1 MKTHLDCIPCFFRQA
16 LAAARHVGADEKG
29 QKQVLDKIA
38 SIIPSFPLTLTPPEM
53 AKKIYHLVAETLR
66 VDGDLYKNIK
76 KRSNEYA
83 LSLYDQLEQ
92 KIKKSKNRLLT
103 AVELAIAGNII
114 DYAANTSLNLDEE
127 IKNILQIEG
136 ETIKKDQKFIFHYD
150 DFKNVLANS
159 KNILY
164 LADNAGEIVFDK
176 LLIREMKKTNK
187 HIKITYAVKEKP
199 IINDALIEDAYQCG
213 LDKVAKVISSGSD
226 ASGTVLSICS
236 QEFLNVFNDADMII
250 SKGQGNFEA
259 LSDAEKPIFF
269 LFKVKCQIIATTVNG
284 KIGNAILF
292 YKK

>member
-1 MKTHLDCIPCFFRQA
+1 
-16 LAAARHVGADEKG
+16 
-29 QKQVLDKIA
+29 
-38 SIIPSFPLTLTPPEM
+38 
-53 AKKIYHLVAETLR
+53 
-66 VDGDLYKNIK
+66 
-76 KRSNEYA
+76 
-83 LSLYDQLEQ
+83 
-92 KIKKSKNRLLT
+92 
-103 AVELAIAGNII
+103 
-114 DYAANTSLNLDEE
+114 
-127 IKNILQIEG
+127 
-136 ETIKKDQKFIFHYD
+136 
-150 DFKNVLANS
+150 
-159 KNILY
+159 
-164 LADNAGEIVFDK
+164 
-176 LLIREMKKTNK
+176 MKKTNK